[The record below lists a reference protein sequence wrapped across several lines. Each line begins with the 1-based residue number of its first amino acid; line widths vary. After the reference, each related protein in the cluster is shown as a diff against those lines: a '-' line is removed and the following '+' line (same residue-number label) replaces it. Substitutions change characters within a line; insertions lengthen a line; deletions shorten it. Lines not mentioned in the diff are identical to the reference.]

1 MVGRLR
7 LPLLPSGTSPSIF
20 GQISRMRRRTS
31 VHFMAAP
38 YHLGPAGVTPARP
51 PDGPTGFLF
60 AFNERTPLL
69 YDAAMKLLGDW
80 KWYAALV
87 VFVLFTA
94 LVAWLPRPRAEP
106 AAATPPPSPNGTADM
121 SSARPE
127 PTDDKREN
135 MLQYTV
141 QDDDTVAK
149 IARLFVTSEEELRWA
164 NHIPEGG
171 EFAPGDK
178 IWVPAP

>member
-1 MVGRLR
+1 MRLF
-7 LPLLPSGTSPSIF
+7 S
-20 GQISRMRRRTS
+20 
-31 VHFMAAP
+31 
-38 YHLGPAGVTPARP
+38 
-51 PDGPTGFLF
+51 
-60 AFNERTPLL
+60 
-69 YDAAMKLLGDW
+69 DW

-94 LVAWLPRPRAEP
+94 LVVWLPRPQAAP
-106 AAATPPPSPNGTADM
+106 ATATPPPSTNGTADM
-121 SSARPE
+121 SSGRPE
-127 PTDDKREN
+127 PTDDEREN